1 MAIEKVLGIETE
13 YGISGGPD
21 GDPVLASS
29 HVVNAFAR
37 SGQRRVNWDF
47 GDETPDHDARN
58 IPLLTSV
65 APIVETHLA
74 NTVLSNGARFYVD
87 HAHPEYSSPECR
99 TPLSATLYDIVG
111 EHVLRHAVEVTNN
124 LGLPGSPVIVYKN
137 NSDSK
142 GNSYGTHEN
151 YLVDRQVEFAH
162 IVRAMAP
169 HFLSRQIIVG
179 AGKLGWETEFSDD
192 AAPYFQL
199 AQRSE
204 FFEELVGLETTLK
217 RPIVNTRD
225 EPHGDAD
232 RFRRLHVIAGD
243 ANMSHV
249 ATLVKLGSTSIL
261 LAALEDLGV
270 DAFPALPQY
279 PVRAIRTFGYDPTL
293 TAVVDCE
300 DGTSRSAWDYQDSL
314 WSLADRYVRSTG
326 ASVVAPVD
334 EVSFIMSQ
342 WRELLDGVRDNR
354 ESVADRVDW
363 IAKLRIIEGLRERHQ
378 LAPDDPRLAAV
389 DLQYHDIRLEKSLA
403 YRAGLRPLFDSAE
416 VATALRQPPAETR
429 AYFRGRC
436 VEKYAESLVAANWDS
451 LIFDLGEDPLQRVPM
466 MDPLK
471 GTAVLTKEL
480 VDSSPT
486 ARDLLVALG
495 MV

>member
-1 MAIEKVLGIETE
+1 MATEKVLGIETE
-13 YGISGGPD
+13 YGIAGGPD

-37 SGQRRVNWDF
+37 NGQKRVNWDF

-74 NTVLSNGARFYVD
+74 NAVLANGARFYVD

-111 EHVLRHAVEVTNN
+111 EHVLRHAVEVTNE
-124 LGLPGSPVIVYKN
+124 LGLSGSPVVVYKN

-151 YLVDRQVEFAH
+151 YLVDRQVDFTD

-169 HFLSRQIIVG
+169 HFLSRQIVVG

-249 ATLVKLGSTSIL
+249 ATFVKLGSTSLL
-261 LAALEDLGV
+261 LAALEDFGV
-270 DAFPALPQY
+270 NQFPPLPRF
-279 PVRAIRTFGYDPTL
+279 PVRAIRTFGHDPTL
-293 TAVVDCE
+293 SVVVDCE
-300 DGTSRSAWDYQDSL
+300 DGRRRSAWDYQDAL
-314 WSLADRYVRSTG
+314 WQLAERYVARADTS
-326 ASVVAPVD
+326 AVAPVD
-334 EVSFIMSQ
+334 EVAFIMAQ
-342 WRELLDGVRDNR
+342 WREMLDGVRYDR
-354 ESVADRVDW
+354 ASVADRVDW
-363 IAKLRIIEGLRERHQ
+363 VAKLRIIEGLRERHG
-378 LAPDDPRLAAV
+378 LAIDDPRLAAV

-403 YRAGLRPLFDSAE
+403 YRAGLRQLFTNDE
-416 VATALRQPPAETR
+416 VIAALRTPPAETR

-436 VEKYAESLVAANWDS
+436 VEKYPGALVAANWDS
-451 LIFDLGEDPLQRVPM
+451 LIFDLGEDPLHRVPM

-471 GTAVLTKEL
+471 GTEQLTKAL
-480 VDSSPT
+480 VDTSAT
-486 ARDLLVALG
+486 ARDLLMALG

>member
-13 YGISGGPD
+13 YGIGGGPD

-37 SGQRRVNWDF
+37 HGQRRVNWDF

-74 NTVLSNGARFYVD
+74 NTVLANGARFYVD
-87 HAHPEYSSPECR
+87 HAHPEFSSPECR
-99 TPLSATLYDIVG
+99 TPLTATLYDVVG
-111 EHVLRHAVEVTNN
+111 EEVLRRAVEIANS
-124 LGLPGSPVIVYKN
+124 LGLSGAPIVVYKN

-151 YLVDRQVEFAH
+151 YLVDRQVEFSQ

-169 HFLSRQIIVG
+169 HFLSRQVIVG
-179 AGKLGWETEFSDD
+179 AGKVAWETEAGDD

-225 EPHGDAD
+225 EPHGDPD

-243 ANMSHV
+243 ANMSHT

-261 LAALEDLGV
+261 LAALEDFGA
-270 DAFPALPQY
+270 DRFPPLPRF
-279 PVRAIRTFGYDPTL
+279 PVRAIRNFGFDPSL
-293 TAVVDCE
+293 TVTVECE
-300 DGTSRSAWDYQDSL
+300 DGRHLTAWDFQDQL
-314 WSLADRYVRSTG
+314 WGIASEYVAVAG
-326 ASVVAPVD
+326 AEAVAPPD
-334 EVSFIMSQ
+334 EVALILQQ
-342 WRELLDGVRDNR
+342 WREMLDGVRDNR
-354 ESVADRVDW
+354 EAVADRIDW
-363 IAKLRIIEGLRERHQ
+363 VAKLRIIDGLRERHDLQ
-378 LAPDDPRLAAV
+378 PDDPRLAAV

-403 YRAGLRPLFDSAE
+403 YRVGLREIFTHGE
-416 VATALRQPPAETR
+416 VADALSRPPTQTR

-436 VEKYAESLVAANWDS
+436 VEKYGDALVAANWDS

-471 GTAVLTKEL
+471 GTEQLTKEL
-480 VDSSPT
+480 IDRSPT
-486 ARDLLVALG
+486 AKDLLVGLG

>member
-21 GDPVLASS
+21 SDPVLASS

-37 SGQRRVNWDF
+37 NGQRRVNWDF
-47 GDETPDHDARN
+47 GDETPDHDARHM
-58 IPLLTSV
+58 PLLTSV

-74 NTVLSNGARFYVD
+74 NTVLANGARFYVD

-111 EHVLRHAVEVTNN
+111 EQVLRYAVEVTNS
-124 LGLPGSPVIVYKN
+124 LDLPGQPIVVYKN

-151 YLVDRQVEFAH
+151 YLVSRAVDFAD
-162 IVRAMAP
+162 IVKAMAP

-192 AAPYFQL
+192 AAPCFQI

-217 RPIVNTRD
+217 RPIVNSRD
-225 EPHGDAD
+225 EPHGDSD

-249 ATLVKLGSTSIL
+249 ATLVKLGGTALL
-261 LAALEDLGV
+261 LAALEDFGV
-270 DAFPALPQY
+270 DVFPALPRF
-279 PVRAIRTFGYDPTL
+279 PVKAIRAYGWDPSLT
-293 TAVVDCE
+293 TAVECD
-300 DGTSRSAWDYQDSL
+300 DGITRTAWDYQDQL
-314 WSLADRYVRSTG
+314 WTLAQRYVTSTG
-326 ASVVAPVD
+326 GAAVAPPD
-334 EVSFIMSQ
+334 EVLLILDQ
-342 WRELLDGVRDNR
+342 WRQMLDGVRDDR
-354 ESVADRVDW
+354 DAVADRIDW
-363 IAKLRIIEGLRERHQ
+363 IAKLRIIEGLRERHG
-378 LAPDDPRLAAV
+378 LAVDDPRLAAV
-389 DLQYHDIRLEKSLA
+389 DLQYHDIRRDKSLA
-403 YRAGLRPLFDSAE
+403 YRAGLRQLFGVDDVEA
-416 VATALRQPPAETR
+416 AIRRPPGETR

-436 VEKYAESLVAANWDS
+436 VEKYGDSLIAANWDS
-451 LIFDLGEDPLQRVPM
+451 LVFDLGEDPLQRVPM

-471 GTAVLTKEL
+471 GTEVLTKDL
-480 VDSSPT
+480 LDASPT

>member
-21 GDPVLASS
+21 ADPVLASS

-37 SGQRRVNWDF
+37 NGQRRVNWDF

-74 NTVLSNGARFYVD
+74 NTVLANGARFYVD

-111 EHVLRHAVEVTNN
+111 EHVLRHAVTVTNSLN
-124 LGLPGSPVIVYKN
+124 LSGQPVVVYKN

-151 YLVDRQVEFAH
+151 YLVDRNVDFTD

-169 HFLSRQIIVG
+169 HLLSRQIIVG

-192 AAPYFQL
+192 AAPYFQI

-249 ATLVKLGSTSIL
+249 ATLVKLGSTALL
-261 LAALEDLGV
+261 LAALEDFGV
-270 DAFPALPQY
+270 ANFPALPRF
-279 PVRAIRTFGYDPTL
+279 PVKAIRAFGWDPSL
-293 TAVVDCE
+293 RTAVDCE
-300 DGTSRSAWDYQDSL
+300 DGTTRTAWDYQDHL
-314 WSLADRYVRSTG
+314 WNVAQNYVNRTG
-326 ASVVAPVD
+326 GAAVASVS
-334 EVSFIMSQ
+334 EVELIMEQ
-342 WRELLDGVRDNR
+342 WRQMLDGVRDDR
-354 ESVADRVDW
+354 EVVADRIDW
-363 IAKLRIIEGLRERHQ
+363 VAKFRIIEGLKERHG
-378 LAPDDPRLAAV
+378 LDADDPRLAAV
-389 DLQYHDIRLEKSLA
+389 DLQYHDIRPEKSLA
-403 YRAGLRPLFDSAE
+403 YRAGLRRLFSEDE
-416 VATALRQPPAETR
+416 IDVALRQPPVETR

-436 VEKYAESLVAANWDS
+436 VEKYGESLVAANWDS

-471 GTAVLTKEL
+471 GTEVLTKDL
-480 VDSSPT
+480 LDASPT